1 MAIEKVELKLGDGI
15 DVPHLRDEVE
25 DLQKRLRDWGV
36 FPTNADIDGKFGS
49 ITKVAVERF
58 QSLRPA
64 DPARSQFVPEG
75 LRVDGI
81 VSQKTWAELLKVSPN
96 EITIGSKAVPVNDV
110 PADFPDIDS
119 IVTTAKVPPSLHAR
133 ARMNIPLILRE
144 CVANGVV
151 DRGQIAYVLA
161 TAEHESLLGELM
173 LELADG
179 FDYEPV
185 SELATE
191 LGNTERG
198 DGPRYKGR
206 GFVQITGRKN
216 YTNWSD
222 KLGIKLVEH
231 PEKTMLPEV
240 AVKILVLG
248 MKEGSF
254 TGFRLGQFIA
264 GATKNFVGARQ
275 IVNGRNRDKHIAEI
289 AEFYFQALT

>member
-1 MAIEKVELKLGDGI
+1 MSIEKVELKLGDGI

-36 FPTNADIDGKFGS
+36 FPTNADMDGKFGS

-64 DPARSQFVPEG
+64 NPARSQFVPEG
-75 LRVDGI
+75 LKIDGI
-81 VSQKTWAELLKVSPN
+81 VNQKTWAELLKVSPT
-96 EITIGSKAVPVNDV
+96 EITIRSKAAPANDV
-110 PADFPDIDS
+110 PAGFPNINS
-119 IVTTAKVPPSLHAR
+119 IIATAKVPPSLHTR
-133 ARMNIPLILRE
+133 ARLNIPLILRE

-173 LELADG
+173 LELANG

-185 SELATE
+185 SALADA
-191 LGNTERG
+191 LGNTKRG
-198 DGPRYKGR
+198 DGPHYKGR

-216 YTNWSD
+216 YANWSD
-222 KLGIKLVEH
+222 KLSIKLVEH
-231 PEKTMLPEV
+231 PEKAMLPEV

-264 GATKNFVGARQ
+264 GDTRKFVAARQ
-275 IVNGRNRDKHIAEI
+275 IVNGTNRDEHIAEI